1 MKRWLKSTLKPQQVR
16 YLLSFRN
23 FEALETQQWQDPDTL
38 HNVVASTAE
47 QCEVGMGKVGMPLR
61 IAITGS
67 GQSPDIGITLKL
79 WERKSTI

>member
-1 MKRWLKSTLKPQQVR
+1 M
-16 YLLSFRN
+16 
-23 FEALETQQWQDPDTL
+23 

-79 WERKSTI
+79 LGKEKVLSRLQRAIKELCNS